1 MTVHDISELINDDY
15 DKFLEFN
22 EKTGNEMIEE
32 LTYHAFKDSVQ
43 EYREEMYGAITDLK
57 KEDNIDVYY
66 DDMLKPSHDLREF
79 YDNFVVNNSS
89 NYKVI
94 VDDVYSKDFDDI
106 SQFDGIDYGE
116 SMESI
121 VVRWKDSSFF
131 IEADFILDMIDDE
144 LSELRENDREYDYE
158 SGSTNFIPFDSERIF
173 MRMVEN
179 VEESVQYHLKYV
191 KDEVSKFKNS
201 PDTQLLS
208 KVAGE
213 LGLKYDD
220 EKNKIIYNK

>member
-15 DKFLEFN
+15 DKFLDFN

-32 LTYHAFKDSVQ
+32 LTYHAFKDFVQ

-79 YDNFVVNNSS
+79 YDTYVVNDSS
-89 NYKVI
+89 NKVI
-94 VDDVYSKDFDDI
+94 VDEVYSERFDDI
-106 SQFDGIDYGE
+106 YNLSGIEYGE
-116 SMESI
+116 ALESI
-121 VVRWKDSSFF
+121 VSGWRDSNYLVD
-131 IEADFILDMIDDE
+131 ADQILDMINDEIDE
-144 LSELRENDREYDYE
+144 LKENSFDYDYE
-158 SGSTNFIPFDSERIF
+158 SNSVHSIPFDPSDRIF
-173 MRMVEN
+173 NTIEEN
-179 VEESVQYHLKYV
+179 VEDNIQGHLMSVKTW
-191 KDEVSKFKNS
+191 VSRFKNS

-220 EKNKIIYNK
+220 EKNKIIFDK